1 MLVLFLCWELDM
13 ENLANYKIEKRNLLN
28 QIRSTKFT
36 LQELRLFGLYLAK
49 INPRDISTR
58 IVRFRLDDY
67 IKIMNIDKP
76 SNDYLQ
82 KSTNAL
88 LSKIVNL
95 PYENGKPG
103 YQGIQLF
110 KECDVYQDEKDNEW
124 YIAIDAHD
132 KALPLMFDFQK
143 EYFTYKVQNILS
155 LKSPNQIRMYEILKQ
170 YETIGSRELSISEL
184 RELIGI
190 APNEYIGRKGW
201 SNFKTR
207 VIDACQKALKE
218 NTDIC
223 FDYERGSAG
232 PGGSWQS
239 IVFHIKR
246 NEEYIN
252 NLSIEEFL
260 KDKKET
266 EKNILVIDRITEL
279 CQEKL
284 ISKLNGIQLGWIKT
298 WVNEYQ
304 YTEEIVALA
313 FDNNSFRNNLSM
325 KNINDTLIKW
335 HENNISTVEAAKEF
349 CENEHKK
356 NIRNAARNKNN
367 SNSVWRTGEEAG
379 IVCKQSEL
387 SNSKE
392 DEVENDEDIDILR
405 SIDDTEKKE
414 EKTIPESVLGMF
426 GDSDIDEDPDI

>member
-1 MLVLFLCWELDM
+1 M
-13 ENLANYKIEKRNLLN
+13 NKLANYKVEKRNLLN
-28 QIRSTKFT
+28 ELRSNSMT
-36 LQELRLFGLYLAK
+36 LQQLRLFGIYLAK
-49 INPRDISTR
+49 INPRDTSTR
-58 IVRFRLDDY
+58 RVTFKLEDYCQIMNLGRPKIDY
-67 IKIMNIDKP
+67 I
-76 SNDYLQ
+76 Q
-82 KSTNAL
+82 KSTNEL
-88 LSKIVNL
+88 LSKVVNI
-95 PYENGKPG
+95 PNENGKG
-103 YQGIQLF
+103 YKAFQLF
-110 KECDVYQDEKDNEW
+110 KECEVYQDETDKEW
-124 YIAIDAHD
+124 YITIDAHD
-132 KALPLMFDFQK
+132 NALPLMFDIQK
-143 EYFTYKVQNILS
+143 EYFTYKVWNILS

-170 YETIGSRELSISEL
+170 YETIGTRELSITDL

-190 APNEYIGRKGW
+190 SPDEYIGRGSW
-201 SNFKTR
+201 ANFKTR
-207 VIDACQKALKE
+207 IIDACQKALKE
-218 NTDIC
+218 STDIC
-223 FDYERGSAG
+223 FDYERGSVG
-232 PGGSWQS
+232 PGGSWQT
-239 IVFHIKR
+239 IIFHIKR
-246 NEEYIN
+246 NEDYIN

-266 EKNILVIDRITEL
+266 EENILVIDKITEL
-279 CQEKL
+279 CKEKL

-298 WVNEYQ
+298 WVNEYK

-356 NIRNAARNKNN
+356 NIRNAARNKKTN
-367 SNSVWRTGEEAG
+367 NSVWRTGEEAG

-405 SIDDTEKKE
+405 SIDDTEKRE

-426 GDSDIDEDPDI
+426 GDSDIDDDPDI